1 MRRAR
6 RNLTGT
12 PRPAPRA
19 PRAAR
24 IRAAAHAN
32 LPYHEALRLIKSD
45 TQLQSGANGS
55 PNTDPSRAPQ
65 ASAPAPANDYAP
77 LPEPSPEISIG
88 GQAVLEGVMMRGPR
102 SYAVAV
108 RRAQGDIV
116 MLSRPFAPITKRHKI
131 LGLPVVRGAV
141 SLIEMLF
148 LGYRTLEYSAGIAE
162 QSLRENDATESP
174 AKALAAADSMVGA
187 LSTLPANDS
196 APAASAS
203 QRKPGVLTGWHM
215 LLIFL
220 VSMSFAML
228 LFVVLPNVSAVFIS
242 GRKEQNIPIT
252 FNLIAGCVRILI
264 MIGYIWGISHL
275 KDIGRLFQYHGAE
288 HKVVMAYEQR
298 IPLELDRL
306 RPVTTVHP
314 RCGTTF
320 IAIVIFVSI
329 VAFAFLAALVKIA
342 YPPFQEW
349 TLLPQKALIIG
360 LHILFMPLVAGLAFE
375 ITRRAGRRP
384 DFWLYHLLLLPGYAF
399 QRITTREPD
408 DSMLEVA
415 VAAFRE
421 ALVPRHLESDAA

>member
-1 MRRAR
+1 M
-6 RNLTGT
+6 
-12 PRPAPRA
+12 
-19 PRAAR
+19 
-24 IRAAAHAN
+24 IQSDAH
-32 LPYHEALRLIKSD
+32 LQSD
-45 TQLQSGANGS
+45 THGFPGS
-55 PNTDPSRAPQ
+55 D
-65 ASAPAPANDYAP
+65 PAPATSSPPSADAYGP
-77 LPEPSPEISIG
+77 LPEPNPEISIG
-88 GQAVLEGVMMRGPR
+88 GQAVLEGVMMRGPH

-162 QSLRENDATESP
+162 QSLRENDAAES
-174 AKALAAADSMVGA
+174 AKALAIADSMAGVLGT
-187 LSTLPANDS
+187 LSVNDS
-196 APAASAS
+196 APMPAHASASDSSPASAAASAA
-203 QRKPGVLTGWHM
+203 KPKSGILSGWHM

-228 LFVVLPNVSAVFIS
+228 LFVVLPNTLVHWVGKLLPYDPASLTKSGLVEERSPISYNLVSGLFRV
-242 GRKEQNIPIT
+242 
-252 FNLIAGCVRILI
+252 L
-264 MIGYIWGISHL
+264 MIVGYIWAISHL

-306 RPVTTVHP
+306 RGVTTIHP

-329 VAFAFLAALVKIA
+329 IAFAVLAALVVKV
-342 YPPFQEW
+342 YPPFAQW
-349 TLLPQKALIIG
+349 TLLARKATLVG
-360 LHILFMPLVAGLAFE
+360 LHIVFMPLVAGLAFE

-384 DFWLYHLLLLPGYAF
+384 QFWLYHLLLLPGYAF

-408 DSMLEVA
+408 DSMIEVA
-415 VAAFRE
+415 LAAFRE
-421 ALVPRHLESDAA
+421 ALVPRRLERDPA